1 MILNYFAFD
10 QSNGRKHNNYGL
22 LKNSHNTGNHQ
33 PQQQPMQQQQHS
45 QQQMHQQ
52 QHSQQ
57 QQMQQHSQQQ
67 QIHFQQQ
74 QYLQQQHQQGLNT
87 LQYQQQVVAGQQQH
101 LYAQASQYIQRF
113 PNQQRMQYPL
123 PSYSASCR
131 AIQPNQLAR
140 AAMSSV
146 MTLSNSNGTI
156 LVPPVSSSNYF
167 QQTTNNSVSSMPS
180 SSNIQHQLAGPNSY
194 NHAVHNS
201 SFPHY
206 SNRPQ
211 TSAIQHV
218 QLQIPATQSNRPSV
232 SSMQP
237 TVRPQAIAL
246 QSQGIRIAAS
256 SVSTNSAC
264 LQQSIQQ
271 RQGFVAIRPNP
282 QPLNST
288 CALRGSLSTSSQVTP
303 IMGVILPTTSTTSVT
318 TSSVIRLPP
327 PSHQGQTVATTLNRP
342 VNHKRSLVVEGGISG
357 VGQPAQKIS
366 RTEDSTA
373 VSSNVSTAQQSGDCE
388 VLIVQKKQTGLPI
401 IQSVEGG
408 GNSLIAKSNMQTL
421 QTPSVASLLS
431 NPNITVTPAKNK
443 ENQTGSDSVASKAGN
458 TSTISAVNGVI
469 RTNRPITIDLTSTTS
484 SQPQQRNPLQC
495 QVCNET

>member
-1 MILNYFAFD
+1 M
-10 QSNGRKHNNYGL
+10 
-22 LKNSHNTGNHQ
+22 NS
-33 PQQQPMQQQQHS
+33 
-45 QQQMHQQ
+45 
-52 QHSQQ
+52 
-57 QQMQQHSQQQ
+57 
-67 QIHFQQQ
+67 
-74 QYLQQQHQQGLNT
+74 
-87 LQYQQQVVAGQQQH
+87 A
-101 LYAQASQYIQRF
+101 
-113 PNQQRMQYPL
+113 
-123 PSYSASCR
+123 
-131 AIQPNQLAR
+131 
-140 AAMSSV
+140 

-167 QQTTNNSVSSMPS
+167 QQTANNSVSSMPS

-194 NHAVHNS
+194 NHAVHINS

-288 CALRGSLSTSSQVTP
+288 CSSRGSISTSSQVTP
-303 IMGVILPTTSTTSVT
+303 IVGVILPTTSTTSVT

-327 PSHQGQTVATTLNRP
+327 PSHQGQTVANTLNRP

-357 VGQPAQKIS
+357 VGQPAKKIS

-388 VLIVQKKQTGLPI
+388 MLIVQKKQTGLPI

-408 GNSLIAKSNMQTL
+408 GNSLTAKSSMQTL

-443 ENQTGSDSVASKAGN
+443 ENQTGSDSVASKAGH

-484 SQPQQRNPLQC
+484 SSLPQQRNPLQC

>member
-1 MILNYFAFD
+1 
-10 QSNGRKHNNYGL
+10 
-22 LKNSHNTGNHQ
+22 
-33 PQQQPMQQQQHS
+33 
-45 QQQMHQQ
+45 
-52 QHSQQ
+52 
-57 QQMQQHSQQQ
+57 
-67 QIHFQQQ
+67 
-74 QYLQQQHQQGLNT
+74 LNT
-87 LQYQQQVVAGQQQH
+87 LQYQQQIVAGQQQH
-101 LYAQASQYIQRF
+101 LYAQAQASQYIQRF

-140 AAMSSV
+140 AAMNSA

-167 QQTTNNSVSSMPS
+167 QQTANNSVSSMPS

-194 NHAVHNS
+194 NHAVHINS

-288 CALRGSLSTSSQVTP
+288 CSSRGSISTSSQVTP
-303 IMGVILPTTSTTSVT
+303 IVGVILPTTSTTSVT

-327 PSHQGQTVATTLNRP
+327 PSHQGQTVANTLNRP

-357 VGQPAQKIS
+357 VGQPAKKIS

-408 GNSLIAKSNMQTL
+408 GNSLTAKSSMQTL

-443 ENQTGSDSVASKAGN
+443 ENQTGSDSVASKAGH

-484 SQPQQRNPLQC
+484 SSLPQQRNPLQC